1 MNPNPIAARLAI
13 RASSLIAVLAL
24 CFGANAAERAAR
36 LAASPMV
43 GYTEFRTARIWIQAD
58 RAVPVAVEFWR
69 DGEPGNRRRTRAVVP
84 GVEHRGA
91 TTVTLDELTPGTT
104 YRYIVLLDGR
114 PVGDEGVLRTQ
125 PLWAWQS
132 ITEPR
137 HQPADFS
144 VVAGSC
150 MYLNDRA
157 FDRAG
162 PAYGGGEEILDAMAA
177 TSPDVVLWL
186 GDNVYLREADYGSD
200 FGIDSRYR
208 SVRASPVLQKLLRTG
223 QHWSVWDDHDYGP
236 NDANASFQLKESSLA
251 TFRRYW
257 ANPSYGMPGVGGIF
271 TRTSFQDV
279 DFFLLD
285 NRYHR
290 DSDIDRSERP
300 RVMFGPDQMR
310 WLKNALLSS
319 TATFKVIVSG
329 GQMLNERLY
338 NRFEGW
344 HNFGEERRDFLD
356 WLSRNRVPG
365 VIFMSGDR
373 HYTELLEVPRA
384 DGMYALREL
393 TCSPLTAGAFANPG
407 AERDKP
413 IQRPGTMVTQR
424 NFCRLSFSG
433 AHRDRVVTIES
444 HDAAGRVLWQ
454 VRLRQSDLGFAAN

>member
-1 MNPNPIAARLAI
+1 
-13 RASSLIAVLAL
+13 
-24 CFGANAAERAAR
+24 
-36 LAASPMV
+36 
-43 GYTEFRTARIWIQAD
+43 
-58 RAVPVAVEFWR
+58 
-69 DGEPGNRRRTRAVVP
+69 
-84 GVEHRGA
+84 
-91 TTVTLDELTPGTT
+91 
-104 YRYIVLLDGR
+104 
-114 PVGDEGVLRTQ
+114 
-125 PLWAWQS
+125 
-132 ITEPR
+132 
-137 HQPADFS
+137 
-144 VVAGSC
+144 
-150 MYLNDRA
+150 
-157 FDRAG
+157 
-162 PAYGGGEEILDAMAA
+162 
-177 TSPDVVLWL
+177 
-186 GDNVYLREADYGSD
+186 
-200 FGIDSRYR
+200 
-208 SVRASPVLQKLLRTG
+208 
-223 QHWSVWDDHDYGP
+223 
-236 NDANASFQLKESSLA
+236 
-251 TFRRYW
+251 
-257 ANPSYGMPGVGGIF
+257 
-271 TRTSFQDV
+271 
-279 DFFLLD
+279 
-285 NRYHR
+285 
-290 DSDIDRSERP
+290 
-300 RVMFGPDQMR
+300 MFGPDQMR

-373 HYTELLEVPRA
+373 HYTELLEVSRA